1 MIAAILLALLTIE
14 PPGPGAPE
22 TKAVPLGEIVPR
34 VVCDADPERSYAL
47 YLPTAYTPERAWPL
61 LYLYD
66 PRKRGALAAERFR
79 EAAEAYGWILA
90 SSNDT
95 ASDDPTAPNA
105 SAVNAMWADTHR
117 RFSVDP
123 RRVYA
128 SGFSG
133 GARLAILLALQREG
147 EVAGVIAAG
156 GGFPDSASPRP
167 GMRFAFFGAVG
178 NLDFNYG
185 EMRRLDRSLAKL
197 GAVHRL
203 AVFDG
208 PHSWCP
214 APTCREGIEW
224 LELQAMR
231 RGTRAKDPALVERLL
246 GERREKAAAEENGGR
261 AVEALRRYSE
271 TAEDFQGLTD
281 TTNLQATAARLG
293 ASAAVRKSIAEE
305 EKHEE
310 TEARRAIKLT
320 TDLSAAL
327 AEDPLPPVT
336 FLMNRL
342 QLSRLRSDASADRP
356 EAERLSAGRVLAQIF
371 VQTAFYLP
379 RELAAK
385 HDFVRAELV
394 TGIAAEL
401 KPDRAGAVWYDHA
414 CFRALAGDRKG
425 AVAALRTAVRKGF
438 RQLDQI
444 ESDPD
449 LASVREDRDY
459 RALVEELK
467 KLTS

>member
-1 MIAAILLALLTIE
+1 MTPAILLALLLLA
-14 PPGPGAPE
+14 PGPAPPE
-22 TKAVPLGEIVPR
+22 PKTFPTGEIVPR
-34 VVCDADPERSYAL
+34 VVCDGDPERSYAL

-66 PRKRGALAAERFR
+66 PRRRGALAAERFR
-79 EAAEAYGWILA
+79 EVAEAFGWILA
-90 SSNDT
+90 ASNDT
-95 ASDDPTAPNA
+95 ASDDPAAPNA
-105 SAVNAMWADTHR
+105 SAVNATWADTHR

-133 GARLAILLALQREG
+133 GARLAILLALQKEG

-156 GGFPDSASPRP
+156 GGFPDSAAPRP

-178 NLDFNYG
+178 NLDFNHG

-197 GAVHRL
+197 GAAHRL

-224 LELQAMR
+224 LELQAMK
-231 RGTRAKDPALVERLL
+231 RGTRAKDAALVDRLL
-246 GERREKAAAEENGGR
+246 RERAGKAAADETAGR
-261 AVEALRRYSE
+261 PADALRRYAE
-271 TAEDFQGLTD
+271 AAEDFDGLAD
-281 TTNLQATAARLG
+281 TASLQAAAARLG
-293 ASAAVRKSIAEE
+293 ASAAVRKAVAEE
-305 EKHEE
+305 EKREE
-310 TEARRAIKLT
+310 SEARRAVKLRTDIT
-320 TDLSAAL
+320 TAL
-327 AEDPLPPVT
+327 AEEPLPPVA

-356 EAERLSAGRVLAQIF
+356 EPERRSAGRVLEQIF
-371 VQTAFYLP
+371 VLTAFYLP
-379 RELAAK
+379 RELTAK
-385 HDFVRAELV
+385 HDFARAELL

-414 CFRALAGDRKG
+414 CLRALAGDRKG

-449 LASVREDRDY
+449 LASVRAERDY

-467 KLTS
+467 KPTS

>member
-1 MIAAILLALLTIE
+1 VIAAILLALVLPTVTPATPE
-14 PPGPGAPE
+14 PKPFSR
-22 TKAVPLGEIVPR
+22 GEIVPR
-34 VVCDADPERSYAL
+34 VVCEADPERSYAL
-47 YLPTAYTPERAWPL
+47 YLPTAYDPERAWPL

-66 PRKRGALAAERFR
+66 PRSHGAVAAERFR
-79 EAAEAYGWILA
+79 EAAETYGWILA

-117 RFSVDP
+117 RFRIDS

-133 GARLAILLALQREG
+133 GARLAVLLALQREG

-156 GGFPDSASPRP
+156 GGFPDSAAPRS
-167 GMRFAFFGAVG
+167 GLRFDFFGSVG

-185 EMRRLDRSLAKL
+185 EMRRLDRTLARL
-197 GAVHRL
+197 GVAHRL
-203 AVFDG
+203 AIFEG

-224 LELQAMR
+224 LELQAMKKGGAAR
-231 RGTRAKDPALVERLL
+231 DPAVVGRLL
-246 GERREKAAAEENGGR
+246 RERREKAAADESAGR
-261 AVEALRRYSE
+261 AVEAWRRYAE
-271 TAEDFQGLTD
+271 AAEDFQGLAD
-281 TTNLQATAARLG
+281 TADLEKAATRLE
-293 ASAAVRKSIAEE
+293 ASAPVRKALAEE
-305 EKHEE
+305 EKRDDS
-310 TEARRAIKLT
+310 EARRGGKLRA
-320 TDLSAAL
+320 DLLNAL
-327 AEDPLPPVT
+327 AEDPLPPLN

-342 QLSRLRSDASADRP
+342 QLGRLKSDATSDRSEP
-356 EAERLSAGRVLAQIF
+356 DRLAAARVLESIF

-379 RELAAK
+379 RDFAAR
-385 HDFVRAELV
+385 HDFVRAELL

-401 KPDRAGAVWYDHA
+401 KPDRAGGVFYNLA

-425 AVAALRTAVRKGF
+425 AIASLRVAVARGYKDLAAM
-438 RQLDQI
+438 

-449 LASVREDRDY
+449 LASLRGEKAYLAIVADLKG
-459 RALVEELK
+459 RA
-467 KLTS
+467 TS